1 MKRRVFLIGTVALL
15 LGGAAISVFTQKKK
29 QEPVLQQ
36 IEYSN
41 FTDMDT
47 QTLLTDLLHEAD
59 VSDTR
64 IQIFMNHVQRFNQ
77 DMKADWLTAGFET
90 AEPLD
95 LKYDPYDMQDQWT
108 EKENSFP
115 GWNCRITSFGLFGD
129 FVTFDGEMPSD
140 AGADTL
146 FMDYE
151 TLDEDPASLCGDSL
165 QKFSAWFA
173 PVDTANT
180 TDIQTHLKN
189 FQQEW
194 NRSGLSFK
202 GTSKLR
208 LISVVFHD
216 NFSETENTLMIGHTG
231 ILLPASDGLYFV
243 EKVAFQEPYRLLK
256 FRTRTELSDYLM
268 LKYDTAWDQNTAHP
282 FILEND
288 ALMDGWRILDDSP
301 DTDEAD

>member
-1 MKRRVFLIGTVALL
+1 MKRRVFLIGTAALL

-41 FTDMDT
+41 LTDTDT
-47 QTLLTDLLHEAD
+47 QTLLTDLLHGAN
-59 VSDTR
+59 VSDIRLQT
-64 IQIFMNHVQRFNQ
+64 FMNHVQRFNQ
-77 DMKADWLTAGFET
+77 DMKADWLTSGFET

-115 GWNCRITSFGLFGD
+115 GWNCRITAFGLFGD

-151 TLDEDPASLCGDSL
+151 TLEEDSASLCGDSL

-173 PVDTANT
+173 PVDTVNT

-202 GTSKLR
+202 GTPKLR